1 MDNICNKVGY
11 GRVSTEDQHTDNQK
25 KMLLEAGVVEDCIFL
40 DKGVSGKIRAE
51 DRPGFKRMEEYI
63 KAHPGEVQYLYV
75 YEISRLGRTTL
86 DTLNTIERLE
96 KGMGVKVWSLSPNE
110 SFMTTEDGACREL
123 LLMLM
128 SWVARRELDNLVDRT
143 RRGLDRARA
152 EGKILGR
159 PRQEITPEQ
168 ARAVKKMKEEGKNWE
183 DIAKELNIPPT
194 RLYRWRKRRGG
205 VTAKPRKN
213 QPQKATGGG

>member
-1 MDNICNKVGY
+1 
-11 GRVSTEDQHTDNQK
+11 
-25 KMLLEAGVVEDCIFL
+25 
-40 DKGVSGKIRAE
+40 RAE

-128 SWVARRELDNLVDRT
+128 SWVARRELDNLIDRT

-183 DIAKELNIPPT
+183 DIAKELNIPLT

>member
-1 MDNICNKVGY
+1 MDTVCNKVGY
-11 GRVSTEDQHTDNQK
+11 CRVSTEDQHTDNQK
-25 KMLLEAGVVEDCIFL
+25 KILLEAGVVEDCIFM
-40 DKGVSGKIRAE
+40 DKGVSGRIRAE

-63 KAHPGEVQYLYV
+63 KSHPGEVQYLFV

-96 KGMGVKVWSLSPNE
+96 KGMGVRVWSLSPNE
-110 SFMTTEDGACREL
+110 AFTRTEDGACRQL

-143 RRGLDRARA
+143 RRGLERARA

-159 PRQEITPEQ
+159 PRQEITVEQ
-168 ARAVKKMKEEGKNWE
+168 ARAVKKMREEDMDWR
-183 DIAKELNIPPT
+183 DIADALDIPLT
-194 RLYRWRKRRGG
+194 RLYRWRKRKGNVEAR
-205 VTAKPRKN
+205 PRKN
-213 QPQKATGGG
+213 KPTKATGGG